1 MKTTAREDNMNIIVK
16 VTRPELTPEERAKRM
31 KTIKKAATNLV
42 IAQMKGAPKCG
53 PYPNLG

>member
-1 MKTTAREDNMNIIVK
+1 MNIIVK